1 MKTRGLLIAVAVLAV
16 LGGGI
21 WWTNRQTPA
30 GEATKESEKSI
41 KLMSLLEA
49 DLNEVK
55 VTVKGEAARLL
66 KKDSVTQKWVLESE
80 KTKDPAF
87 RTDHESALSI
97 INNSSTFPTDKVV
110 DENATD
116 LIQYGLDP
124 PQIVVEIKDKN
135 GKTDVVHLGDETPVG
150 QMVYAAKPGSKKVY
164 TVAKY
169 LKEGVIKAPLEIRD
183 RRLAPVDESK
193 VTRFEWTRKGETLE
207 FGKNAQGEWQIV
219 KPEPM
224 RADNLAVG
232 ELFRK
237 AKEAKYESALTPETA
252 KKNAASFA
260 TAELVASVR
269 ITDANGTQ
277 TLEVKKTK
285 DNTYLAKGSGTEGIH
300 TVSEELGSGLD
311 KAADEFR
318 NKKLFDFGYDDVERV
333 EVQKDGK
340 TTVLEKKGDDWHLG
354 GKKADAASV
363 TPVIDQAR
371 MMQAM
376 KFVKKAMGAPTMTIT
391 LKAKSSKTPEKVLI
405 SANGNFRYAQREGE
419 ATEYE
424 IDPKIISDFEAALG
438 AIKLDGQKK

>member
-237 AKEAKYESALTPETA
+237 AKEAKYELSL
-252 KKNAASFA
+252 
-260 TAELVASVR
+260 
-269 ITDANGTQ
+269 
-277 TLEVKKTK
+277 
-285 DNTYLAKGSGTEGIH
+285 IH
-300 TVSEELGSGLD
+300 
-311 KAADEFR
+311 
-318 NKKLFDFGYDDVERV
+318 
-333 EVQKDGK
+333 
-340 TTVLEKKGDDWHLG
+340 
-354 GKKADAASV
+354 
-363 TPVIDQAR
+363 I
-371 MMQAM
+371 
-376 KFVKKAMGAPTMTIT
+376 
-391 LKAKSSKTPEKVLI
+391 
-405 SANGNFRYAQREGE
+405 
-419 ATEYE
+419 
-424 IDPKIISDFEAALG
+424 
-438 AIKLDGQKK
+438 